1 MDLYFE
7 DFHVGQAIESA
18 KKTLGEAEI
27 VDFARNYAN
36 LPYHTDPEAAA
47 RSMFDGIVAPGY
59 QTASL
64 TFGLFVDTGTFR
76 ACGMGSPGI
85 DKLRWLKPVRAG
97 DTLQVFAEIVEVSP
111 AREERGRDAVRI
123 AYETRNQNGEA
134 VMTLTSLH
142 FVRRRPSPDKS
153 RIESGTTRNE
163 DKNPHPE

>member
-1 MDLYFE
+1 MTGDLYFE
-7 DFHVGQAIESA
+7 DFHVGQVVESA

-27 VDFARNYAN
+27 VDFARNYSN

-47 RSMFDGIVAPGY
+47 MSMFGGIVAPGY
-59 QTASL
+59 QTAAL

-85 DKLRWLKPVRAG
+85 DRLRWLKPVRAG

-111 AREERGRDAVRI
+111 AREEGGRDAVRI
-123 AYETRNQNGEA
+123 SYETRNQKGEA

-142 FVRRRPSPDKS
+142 FVRRRPPLDTAP
-153 RIESGTTRNE
+153 SGPARDQGLDT
-163 DKNPHPE
+163 

>member
-47 RSMFDGIVAPGY
+47 GSIFGGIVAPGY

-111 AREERGRDAVRI
+111 AKQEGGRDAVRI

-142 FVRRRPSPDKS
+142 FVRRRPSLDTVP
-153 RIESGTTRNE
+153 SGPARDEGTKE
-163 DKNPHPE
+163 NPSP